1 MALAFDTIASTTL
14 NNYRKT
20 LTDNIFNDHPLLY
33 WLKDKGRVRM
43 LGGGDQ
49 IIEPI
54 IHLEGDSP
62 AVNTGGTPRT
72 TGSYAEYE
80 DISITP
86 VDTATSAAYD
96 WKTIVGT
103 IAISGLEELK
113 NSGEEAIINLLE
125 AKIMQTE
132 ETLKSNLSTMLW
144 ATSLATSSDVL
155 GLPQIIDS
163 TGDTIGGIAVG
174 DFSGWS
180 SVEQDKTAVAFAD
193 VDLRAM
199 VRSAHNTTS
208 KGGKNGP
215 DVVFSGQALFENYES
230 DLVPQLRYS
239 STKLADS
246 GFRNLEVNGIPWM
259 WDYDAPAN
267 TIFGVASKYLGL
279 VGHKDRWFKQSK
291 FSEGLSAADGGV
303 GTTVDARYALITAAL
318 ELTCRNRRRHFKI
331 TNIAE
336 S

>member
-1 MALAFDTIASTTL
+1 MALAFDTIAATTIH
-14 NNYRKT
+14 NYRKT

-43 LGGGDQ
+43 LSGGDR

-54 IHLEGDSP
+54 IHLVGDSP
-62 AVNTGGTPRT
+62 TVNSGGTPAS
-72 TGSYAEYE
+72 TGSYGEYE
-80 DISITP
+80 DIDITP
-86 VDTATSAAYD
+86 VDTATAAAYD

-113 NSGEEAIINLLE
+113 NTGEEALVNLLE

-144 ATSLATSSDVL
+144 ATSLARSTDVN
-155 GLPQIIDS
+155 GLPLLVDS
-163 TGDTIGGIAVG
+163 TGTVG
-174 DFSGWS
+174 DIAPGDFAGWS

-193 VDLRAM
+193 VDLRAI
-199 VRSAHNTTS
+199 VRNAHNTAS

-215 DVVFSGQALFENYES
+215 DVVFSGQTLFENYES

-239 STKLADS
+239 SNKLADS
-246 GFRNLEVNGIPWM
+246 GFRNLEVNGLPWM

-267 TIFGVASKYLGL
+267 TIIGVASKYLGI

-318 ELTCRNRRRHFKI
+318 ELTCRNRRRHFKVI
-331 TNIAE
+331 NIAE

>member
-20 LTDNIFNDHPLLY
+20 LTDNIFNEHPLLY

-43 LGGGDQ
+43 LSGGDQ

-54 IHLEGDSP
+54 IHVVGD
-62 AVNTGGTPRT
+62 TPTVAAADRT
-72 TGSYAEYE
+72 TGSYGEYE
-80 DISITP
+80 DIDITP
-86 VDTATSAAYD
+86 VNTATSAAYD
-96 WKTIVGT
+96 WKTIVGS

-113 NSGEEAIINLLE
+113 NSGEEALINLLE
-125 AKIMQTE
+125 AKIMQAE
-132 ETLKSNLSTMLW
+132 ETMKANLSTMLW
-144 ATSLATSSDVL
+144 NTSLAETTDVL

-163 TGDTIGGIAVG
+163 TGDTIGGIAVA
-174 DFSGWS
+174 DFNGWA

-199 VRSAHNTTS
+199 VRSIHNTTS
-208 KGGKNGP
+208 RGGKNGP
-215 DVVFSGQALFENYES
+215 DVVFSGQTLFENYES
-230 DLVPQLRYS
+230 DLVPALRYS

-259 WDYDAPAN
+259 WDYDCPAN
-267 TIFGVASKYLGL
+267 QIFGIASKYLGI
-279 VGHKDRWFKQSK
+279 VGHKDRWFKQTK

-303 GTTVDARYALITAAL
+303 ATTVDARYALITAAL
-318 ELTCRNRRRHFKI
+318 ELTCRNRRRHFKLI
-331 TNIAE
+331 NVAT